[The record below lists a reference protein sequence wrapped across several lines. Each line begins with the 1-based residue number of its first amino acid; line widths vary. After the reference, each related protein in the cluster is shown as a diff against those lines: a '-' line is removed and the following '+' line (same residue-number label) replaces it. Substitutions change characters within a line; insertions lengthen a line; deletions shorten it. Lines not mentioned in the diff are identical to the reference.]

1 MVRSILIGALLLASC
16 TGEARIET
24 PRGAT
29 ANTIAVSYASSRDVL
44 WGATLRL
51 NDEGRLASVD
61 VSCDGEP
68 YATASA
74 GNVVTGEV
82 FGARAY
88 SYAETTCQDGPFEL
102 VVFTV
107 PEGEPAD
114 VPGQYHPFVFYF
126 ADREFVSNDLRR
138 PEHANPPT
146 IDE

>member
-1 MVRSILIGALLLASC
+1 MLRLVLLGALLLASC
-16 TGEARIET
+16 TGEPRIET

-29 ANTIAVSYASSRDVL
+29 ANTISVSYASSRGVL

-51 NDEGRLASVD
+51 SDEGRLVSVD
-61 VSCDGEP
+61 VSCDGQP
-68 YATASA
+68 YASASA
-74 GNVVTGEV
+74 SNVVTGEV
-82 FGARAY
+82 VGARAH

-126 ADREFVSNDLRR
+126 DGREFVSSDLRGA
-138 PEHANPPT
+138 EHANPPT
-146 IDE
+146 IEE